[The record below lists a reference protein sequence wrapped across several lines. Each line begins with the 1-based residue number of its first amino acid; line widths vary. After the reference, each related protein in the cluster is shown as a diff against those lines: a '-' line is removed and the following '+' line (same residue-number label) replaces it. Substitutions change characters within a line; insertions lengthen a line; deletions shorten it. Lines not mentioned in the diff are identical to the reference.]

1 MLESRDLAATV
12 RLKLLVTSISL
23 RLGTES
29 PTTSTAAGVYQLA
42 GRRVLSNRLVPQLA
56 AFRSDEESGEL
67 APVPTVGRPLGT
79 VYRGPGW
86 LGQAWREVQCSR
98 GPSGYLITVGGDSLE
113 MSVDREGRCV
123 AVGGREAK
131 AAPPSELVMES
142 VLGPGLILALALGGT
157 WCLHASAV
165 EVDGCVFV
173 FAGESGVGKST
184 LARSLEEVGERRIAD
199 DVLPLE
205 WISGNLVAWPRFP
218 QLKLPSAG
226 QPSMTGPESLPVAA
240 VLIVSPAPAEEPA
253 IERLN
258 AAEAT
263 LALARHTVAS
273 RLFDREP
280 LSEHLRFCADVA
292 ASGVATYRLLY
303 PHRAD
308 APTRVRDLLR
318 KLCRQLVRG

>member
-1 MLESRDLAATV
+1 MNT
-12 RLKLLVTSISL
+12 LLPSISL
-23 RLGTES
+23 RLGPPGPDSSRTGA
-29 PTTSTAAGVYQLA
+29 TVYRLA
-42 GRRVLSNRLVPQLA
+42 GRRVLTSRPVPQLI
-56 AFRSDEESGEL
+56 AFRCDKGSREL
-67 APVPTVGRPLGT
+67 APAPTPGRPLGT

-98 GPSGYLITVGGDSLE
+98 GPSGYLIRVDERSLE
-113 MSVDREGRCV
+113 LAIDHRGHCV
-123 AVGGREAK
+123 AVRDGDRSPG
-131 AAPPSELVMES
+131 PCTDELDELLMET

-165 EVDGCVFV
+165 EIDGRVFA

-184 LARSLEEVGERRIAD
+184 LARRLEEAGCHRIAD

-205 WISGNLVAWPRFP
+205 WSPVGLRALPRFP
-218 QLKLPSAG
+218 QLKVPPSE
-226 QPSMTGPESLPVAA
+226 QPSLGHSESLPVAA
-240 VLIVSPAPAEEPA
+240 ILRVSPAPVDSPA
-253 IERLN
+253 IERMN

-292 ASGVATYRLLY
+292 ASGLAGYRLLY
-303 PHRAD
+303 PHRPD
-308 APTRVRDLLR
+308 APARVHEQLQG
-318 KLCRQLVRG
+318 LCRELAAG